1 MDFKA
6 QEMNFQEADRHYA
19 HLKQQRDAGAISDE
33 EFEAQRQRLML
44 LDGDGRWW
52 AKSRDSGDW
61 RYHDGNTWVP
71 GTPPGY
77 REEAATTASS
87 PVQAPPAPRSTGGR
101 RRRMPLWIPIVGLG
115 GLALIAIVIFG
126 WVFVPSV
133 RDFISSYTSQLGQSE
148 QPQGEQPQDDE
159 GGDASS
165 GSNEPASEGVAFDAV
180 FVHTATPDNI
190 SANSTYLDNP
200 LTNNDPN
207 VIVQVTQNWNPG
219 GEGGTYN
226 DHEIGVW
233 YDGSRDQWA
242 IFNQDREAMTEGA
255 QFNVG
260 VMKEAQQE

>member
-6 QEMNFQEADRHYA
+6 QAIDFQEADRQYA
-19 HLKQQRDAGAISDE
+19 HLKQQRDAGTISDE

-87 PVQAPPAPRSTGGR
+87 PAQAPPSPRGTGGR
-101 RRRMPLWIPIVGLG
+101 RRRMPLWIPILGLG
-115 GLALIAIVIFG
+115 GLALLAIVIFG
-126 WVFVPSV
+126 WVLVPSV
-133 RDFISSYTSQLGQSE
+133 RDFISSYTSQLGQ
-148 QPQGEQPQDDE
+148 GERQQDNNE
-159 GGDASS
+159 GGNASS
-165 GSNEPASEGVAFDAV
+165 GSDGSASEGVAFDAV

-190 SANSTYLDNP
+190 RANSTYLDNP
-200 LTNNDPN
+200 TTNGDPN
-207 VIVQVTQNWNPG
+207 AIIHVTQNWNPG

-226 DHEIGVW
+226 DHSVGVW
-233 YDGSRDQWA
+233 YDGGREQWA

-255 QFNVG
+255 HFNVG